1 MAHMLKILLSL
12 FLLSVALYVL
22 NIDIIYFESFGFEHI
37 PKKILKILE
46 IWT

>member
-1 MAHMLKILLSL
+1 MLKILLSL

-46 IWT
+46 K